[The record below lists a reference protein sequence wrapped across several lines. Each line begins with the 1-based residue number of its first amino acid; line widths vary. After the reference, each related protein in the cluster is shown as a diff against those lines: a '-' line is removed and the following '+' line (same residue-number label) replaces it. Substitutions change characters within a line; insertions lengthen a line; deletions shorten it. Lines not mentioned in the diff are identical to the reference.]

1 MMSRLLPLPAKARV
15 HHLMVVKIYHG
26 AAPLSSGD
34 HSEPE
39 LNDGGSAPPCTVTQA
54 STSTGDGGDLAW
66 PARAKDKE
74 RQRPQFLPPWHID

>member
-39 LNDGGSAPPCTVTQA
+39 LNDGGSAPPCTVTQ
-54 STSTGDGGDLAW
+54 L
-66 PARAKDKE
+66 
-74 RQRPQFLPPWHID
+74 LPVR